1 MQDTENRALDE
12 GLRLIKPK
20 PQRSPTR
27 GLHISPWRR
36 PHPVSRRSYVHGV
49 YRVVYFNQVWLLL
62 LPPFLVSLPFMAVAL
77 EWPLR
82 DI

>member
-1 MQDTENRALDE
+1 M
-12 GLRLIKPK
+12 
-20 PQRSPTR
+20 
-27 GLHISPWRR
+27 
-36 PHPVSRRSYVHGV
+36 SRRSYVHGV